1 MARTHLVDYVENKVI
16 YFDCSNTVN
25 FARINKEINQLRVG
39 TLNKYLLSKSSLEVT
54 IEVKYKPLNA
64 QDKEMTVIVST
75 APSFYY
81 IKSA

>member
-1 MARTHLVDYVENKVI
+1 M
-16 YFDCSNTVN
+16 
-25 FARINKEINQLRVG
+25 G

-54 IEVKYKPLNA
+54 IEAKYKPLNA

-81 IKSA
+81 IKSP